1 MKYGTM
7 SYITSDEG
15 ILMIKK
21 DKREND
27 PNSGYYALPGGK
39 LEPDE
44 KGLNHPEGRS
54 KSVIRETKDEAGIT
68 LINPI
73 FRGKILFDNKDRIFS
88 DWKNHEDFLV
98 YIYYSIWTRKYE
110 GELKKSDEGIP
121 CWVPPKI
128 LPSLP
133 KNKGDKLMY
142 GWLMDDKFKQGRNFF
157 GVIKHNGNEIDEAG
171 SWVDWYGKEQIVK
184 LK

>member
-27 PNSGYYALPGGK
+27 PNSGCFTLPGGK
-39 LEPDE
+39 LEPYE
-44 KGLNHPEGRS
+44 KGLYNPEGRLES
-54 KSVIRETKDEAGIT
+54 SMREDKDEAGIKP
-68 LINPI
+68 LNQVL
-73 FRGKILFDNKDRIFS
+73 RGTILFDNKDRIFQ

-133 KNKGDKLMY
+133 KNKGDRLMY
-142 GWLMDDKFKQGRNFF
+142 EWLMHDNFKKGKNFF
-157 GVIKHNGNEIDEAG
+157 GVIKHKDNEIDEEG
-171 SWVDWYGKEQIVK
+171 SWVDWF
-184 LK
+184 